1 MSSNPL
7 STLPNLTNH
16 IEKTKDSY
24 PHLGTFG
31 NVLRCIWRPDL
42 STEHE
47 VAVKTIQVPPERRKF
62 ALEELKSWTR
72 LNHKNIARLLGVAS
86 GFSDSAKSISMVS
99 FWFANGTLT
108 TFLASQHDTISDGQ
122 RLELL
127 QGIADGLLYLHTYG
141 VVHGNLSGNNVLID
155 NQGKA
160 CLTNFGLSTVCEG
173 LQNALYMGTGSPGAI
188 RWAAPEVFI
197 GVGQHSTFESD
208 IYSFGSIMLQV
219 LSGEIPWSEVKTE
232 HLILIKLTNWKTPRQ
247 PSSISQNHWTFIRS
261 CWSPSPRNSAHPSS
275 RPSASQ
281 IVDFLKTSDTHV
293 RRSPDATLCHHMGSM
308 IRWITTRIAKL
319 ASRPSNDAATDSAA
333 KCRST
338 DPNSNQ
344 DLLTLNECTVTDTFV
359 CDEYDTRNKDF
370 DVENLNE
377 HPVIRQNTDT
387 NQQSSSNSANTSTH
401 PNLEKKRKPRDF
413 EGDLVNQ
420 IIRRREF
427 AVVPGGFRDIW
438 HCDHDRAGSGKVQ
451 VAVQVIHLDPAR
463 PDLRT
468 ELLRRHRKWLEL
480 EHQNLVRFYGLTSSF
495 GVFPAL
501 VTAWMSQG
509 ILTTYLDSQYP
520 LLDLQQKFSLAN
532 DIISGL
538 CYVHSQNIIHGHLTG
553 FNVLIDESGRA
564 CLANYDLADL
574 LATHYSVV
582 QEPRWTDPELIC
594 GTKSQLPTV
603 STDIYAFGC
612 IMLQILIGKLP
623 YWWIRK
629 SLVIIA
635 KSENQLPMQD
645 DPNVPML
652 EDSCKEFLKRCWAPT
667 DSRALSAEVAE
678 FVAAQLRALDE
689 S

>member
-7 STLPNLTNH
+7 PNLTDH

-24 PHLGTFG
+24 PQPGTFG
-31 NVLRCIWRPDL
+31 SVSRCVWRPDGGL
-42 STEHE
+42 STSAKHE
-47 VAVKTIQVPPERRKF
+47 VAVKTIQVPPERRTEIIYKDLI
-62 ALEELKSWTR
+62 AWRR

-86 GFSDSAKSISMVS
+86 GFGDSAKSISMVS

-108 TFLASQHDTISDGQ
+108 TFLASQHDTISDRQ
-122 RLELL
+122 QLELL
-127 QGIADGLLYLHTYG
+127 QGIADGLLYLHTSE

-160 CLTNFGLSTVCEG
+160 CLTNFGLSTVCG
-173 LQNALYMGTGSPGAI
+173 GFVQSAIYIGYPGAI
-188 RWAAPEVFI
+188 RWAAPEFFI
-197 GVGQHSTFESD
+197 GDGQHSTFESD
-208 IYSFGSIMLQV
+208 IYSFGCIMLQV

-232 HLILIKLTNWKTPRQ
+232 HLICKKLADWKTPRQ
-247 PSSISQNHWTFIRS
+247 PSSISQKHWTFIRR
-261 CWSPSPRNSAHPSS
+261 CWSPSPRNSTHPSS

-293 RRSPDATLCHHMGSM
+293 RRSPDATLCHAMGSM
-308 IRWITTRIAKL
+308 IRWITTRIARP
-319 ASRPSNDAATDSAA
+319 ASRPSNEAATNSAA
-333 KCRST
+333 KCGST

-344 DLLTLNECTVTDTFV
+344 DLLTLDECTVTDTFV
-359 CDEYDTRNKDF
+359 CDDTRNKDF

-377 HPVIRQNTDT
+377 HLVIRQNTDT

-468 ELLRRHRKWLEL
+468 KLLTRHRKWLEL

-509 ILTTYLDSQYP
+509 ILTTYLDSQYA

-538 CYVHSQNIIHGHLTG
+538 CYVHSRNIIHGHLTG

-594 GTKSQLPTV
+594 GKKSQLPTV

-612 IMLQILIGKLP
+612 IMLQILVGKLP

-635 KSENQLPMQD
+635 KSEKQLPMQD
-645 DPNVPML
+645 DPTVPML
-652 EDSCKEFLKRCWAPT
+652 EDSCKEFLKRCWAPS

>member
-1 MSSNPL
+1 MSSIPL

-16 IEKTKDSY
+16 IITRKDSY
-24 PHLGTFG
+24 PHRGAFG

-42 STEHE
+42 STPAEHE
-47 VAVKTIQVPPERRKF
+47 VAVKTIQVPPERRREIVHEN
-62 ALEELKSWTR
+62 LITWRR
-72 LNHKNIARLLGVAS
+72 LNHKNIARLLGITS
-86 GFSDSAKSISMVS
+86 GFGNPATSISMVS

-108 TFLASQHDTISDGQ
+108 TFLTSQHDTISERQ

-127 QGIADGLLYLHTYG
+127 QGIADGLLYLHTSE

-155 NQGKA
+155 SQGKA
-160 CLTNFGLSTVCEG
+160 CLTNFGLSTVCG
-173 LQNALYMGTGSPGAI
+173 GFVQSATYIGCPGAI
-188 RWAAPEVFI
+188 RWAAPEFFI

-232 HLILIKLTNWKTPRQ
+232 HLICKKLADWKTPRQ
-247 PSSISQNHWTFIRS
+247 PSSISQKHWTFIRR
-261 CWSPSPRNSAHPSS
+261 CWSPSPRNSANPSF
-275 RPSASQ
+275 RPSAFQ
-281 IVDFLKTSDTHV
+281 IVDFLKTTDTHV
-293 RRSPDATLCHHMGSM
+293 RHSPDATLCHAMGSM
-308 IRWITTRIAKL
+308 IRWITTRFARP
-319 ASRPSNDAATDSAA
+319 ASRPSNDAATNSAA
-333 KCRST
+333 KCGST

-344 DLLTLNECTVTDTFV
+344 DLLTLDECTVTDTFV
-359 CDEYDTRNKDF
+359 CDDTRNKNF
-370 DVENLNE
+370 DVENFNE

-401 PNLEKKRKPRDF
+401 PNLEKKRKPLAF

-420 IIRRREF
+420 IIRLHEF
-427 AVVPGGFRDIW
+427 AE
-438 HCDHDRAGSGKVQ
+438 

-468 ELLRRHRKWLEL
+468 KLLRRHRKWLEL
-480 EHQNLVRFYGLTSSF
+480 EHQNLVRFFGLTSSF
-495 GVFPAL
+495 GFFPAL
-501 VTAWMSQG
+501 VTTWMSQG

-520 LLDLQQKFSLAN
+520 SLDLQQKFSLAN

-538 CYVHSQNIIHGHLTG
+538 CYVHSQNIVHGHLTG

-582 QEPRWTDPELIC
+582 QEPRWTDPELIS
-594 GTKSQLPTV
+594 GERSQLPTV

-645 DPNVPML
+645 DPNDPML
-652 EDSCKEFLKRCWAPT
+652 EDSYKEFLKRCWAPT